1 MRGRTIVVPMKGN
14 PRKNFIEKWL
24 EKNCQ
29 ASAGPYPSITGMRN
43 LYWGKEALI
52 VKAGAYIYLM
62 TKKDDGRE
70 LPL

>member
-14 PRKNFIEKWL
+14 TRKNFIEKWL

-29 ASAGPYPSITGMRN
+29 ASAGPYPCISGMRN

-62 TKKDDGRE
+62 TTKDEGRE